1 MYDSLHESNIILS
14 LINANVRREGQ
25 RKKGKVTLSFY
36 LFIISFLSHIGDTK

>member
-14 LINANVRREGQ
+14 LINANVQREGQ
-25 RKKGKVTLSFY
+25 RKKGKVTLFFH